1 MQKKENSAQEER
13 PVKKEKIPEEI
24 EEAKI
29 VTFKE
34 KFDVLKH
41 DLEKQN
47 NANDIKTNNKLEEQD
62 GNRELATILSNP
74 KEQIT
79 GTFSV

>member
-1 MQKKENSAQEER
+1 MQKKEDSVKVER
-13 PVKKEKIPEEI
+13 PVKKEKTPEEI
-24 EEAKI
+24 EEAKM

-41 DLEKQN
+41 DFEKQN

-62 GNRELATILSNP
+62 GNRELATISSNP
-74 KEQIT
+74 KEEIT
-79 GTFSV
+79 GN

>member
-1 MQKKENSAQEER
+1 M
-13 PVKKEKIPEEI
+13 
-24 EEAKI
+24 
-29 VTFKE
+29 
-34 KFDVLKH
+34 LKH

-74 KEQIT
+74 KE
-79 GTFSV
+79 

>member
-41 DLEKQN
+41 DLKKQN

-62 GNRELATILSNP
+62 GNRELATISSNP
-74 KEQIT
+74 KEEIT
-79 GTFSV
+79 GN